1 VKSARFRATTRGMRG
16 LVLFFAVASIAVAC
30 GGATASDCP
39 AQAQLGRGVACTS
52 PGLTCPYTVTIP
64 GCNGASSTSASSCDC
79 RSGLWNCPEVGPP
92 KCPTDGGGACVDGTT
107 QPAGDGCNTC
117 TCMNGQWGCT
127 LMDCIDAGPPPSS
140 DPGQITCAGAPCSVP
155 AHYCCD
161 DATADGGT
169 EKCVPASTSACGGL
183 RRACDEAADCGGGQV
198 CCIPPNAA
206 PFVAYN
212 AQCAVTCKNDPLSY
226 QLCKTDQEC
235 ENGLTCVTQVCHG
248 KEIRSCGPLPANRCQ

>member
-1 VKSARFRATTRGMRG
+1 
-16 LVLFFAVASIAVAC
+16 
-30 GGATASDCP
+30 
-39 AQAQLGRGVACTS
+39 
-52 PGLTCPYTVTIP
+52 
-64 GCNGASSTSASSCDC
+64 
-79 RSGLWNCPEVGPP
+79 
-92 KCPTDGGGACVDGTT
+92 
-107 QPAGDGCNTC
+107 
-117 TCMNGQWGCT
+117 MNGQWGCT

-198 CCIPPNAA
+198 CCIPPNGAQ
-206 PFVAYN
+206 FVAYN